1 MKTLGN
7 FIKWFLYI
15 TVGILIVCGISY
27 RMEGLEMVTVDI
39 FWMILLSAFV
49 TTLATVFILP
59 GEEDGKVKSCVKFV
73 LHYIVL
79 CVMMCF
85 LGERFGWID
94 YDLMG
99 VVGMAIR
106 VGFVY
111 LLAFMAYYIIDIRQA
126 DEINKMLQEKYG
138 DEDM

>member
-27 RMEGLEMVTVDI
+27 RIEGIETVTVDI

-49 TTLATVFILP
+49 TSLLTVLFLP
-59 GEEDGKVKSCVKFV
+59 KEEDRKVKSGIKHA

-79 CVMMCF
+79 CVIMCF
-85 LGERFGWID
+85 LGERFGWLD
-94 YDLMG
+94 YDLAG
-99 VVGMAIR
+99 VVGMVIR
-106 VGFVY
+106 VGIVY
-111 LLAFMAYYIIDIRQA
+111 LLAFMAYYIIDIKQA
-126 DEINKMLQEKYG
+126 NDINKMLQEKYG
-138 DEDM
+138 EEEL

>member
-7 FIKWFLYI
+7 FIKWFVYI

-27 RMEGLEMVTVDI
+27 RMAGNETVTVDV

-49 TTLATVFILP
+49 TTLVSVLILP
-59 GEEDGKVKSCVKFV
+59 KEEEGKVMSGIKFV

-79 CVMMCF
+79 CVIMCF

-94 YDLMG
+94 YDLAG
-99 VVGMAIR
+99 VVGMIIR
-106 VGFVY
+106 VGVVY
-111 LLAFMAYYIIDIRQA
+111 LLAFMAYYIIDIKQA
-126 DEINKMLQEKYG
+126 SDINRMLQEKYG
-138 DEDM
+138 DEEL